1 MAVMHRASLVISCVA
16 LVVAALA
23 AAAEDVAVAGEG
35 PRAARGA
42 GEAEEWTDAEL
53 EDGPPP
59 PPRHFAKMTL
69 PAPPVFY
76 IPSYGYRCNKRTMRC
91 RRAAGEAP
99 GRRVGAR
106 AAGTPSSS
114 SVRPTLFRAIQ
125 LPAPKPIFFPKGNVR
140 ATRSPRRPPAR
151 PPARGRLTGSPPL
164 PGSPDDDA
172 ERDNRRRRRCARTA
186 ATTAGRSTSAPSGRP
201 SAWS

>member
-1 MAVMHRASLVISCVA
+1 MAVSMHRASLVISCVA
-16 LVVAALA
+16 LIAALA
-23 AAAEDVAVAGEG
+23 AAADDAAGPG

-42 GEAEEWTDAEL
+42 GGAEERTDAEL

-59 PPRHFAKMTL
+59 PPRHFAKVTL

-106 AAGTPSSS
+106 AADTPLSSA
-114 SVRPTLFRAIQ
+114 VRPTLFRAIQ
-125 LPAPKPIFFPKGNVR
+125 LPAPKPISIPKGNVR
-140 ATRSPRRPPAR
+140 AIAARSPRRPPAR
-151 PPARGRLTGSPPL
+151 PPARAPAQRAHAVRRAL
-164 PGSPDDDA
+164 P
-172 ERDNRRRRRCARTA
+172 
-186 ATTAGRSTSAPSGRP
+186 
-201 SAWS
+201 